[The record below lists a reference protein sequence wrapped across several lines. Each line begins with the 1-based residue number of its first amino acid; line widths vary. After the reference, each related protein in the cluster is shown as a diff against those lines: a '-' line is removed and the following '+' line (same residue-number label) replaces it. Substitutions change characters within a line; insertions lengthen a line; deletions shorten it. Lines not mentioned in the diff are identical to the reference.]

1 MRTLYVLRHAKS
13 SWDDET
19 LRDHDRPLAP
29 RGMRVAPLIADHMR
43 AETIVPDV
51 VLCSTARRTRETLE
65 LLGDAIP
72 VDCDVRFE
80 AELYGATAD
89 AIVTRL
95 RALPDTAERAMV
107 IGHNPGLQRLAW
119 LLARSGPMLSQLG
132 RKFPTAALA
141 TLDVAIDRWPDLA
154 RDCARLDAFVRP
166 RDLRGSR

>member
-29 RGMRVAPLIADHMR
+29 RGMRAAPLIADHMR
-43 AETIVPDV
+43 AEAIVPDV

-89 AIVTRL
+89 AIIARL
-95 RALPDTAERAMV
+95 RALPDTAQRAMV
-107 IGHNPGLQRLAW
+107 IGHNPELQRLVW
-119 LLARSGPMLSQLG
+119 LLARSGPMLSQLS

-141 TLDVAIDRWPDLA
+141 TLDAEIDGWPGLA
-154 RDCARLDAFVRP
+154 RDSARLSAFVRP
-166 RDLRGSR
+166 RDLSASR